1 MKKLLLLIMAIIS
14 INASSKE
21 FQVEIDMEKSP
32 AVVKHVPENWVF
44 LMKENDYTF
53 SVNIGEFK
61 KVHSNLLVIYSLVD
75 FDEPRQIQG
84 ADIRIDKIY
93 SYGLIDC
100 GKGLFSLLGEIY
112 TDANGVIH
120 KNAVYEEGNY
130 IVNLDAPGTAR
141 YEAYA
146 LACKTS
152 V

>member
-1 MKKLLLLIMAIIS
+1 MKKLLLLIMAVIS
-14 INASSKE
+14 INASSKD
-21 FQVEIDMEKSP
+21 FQVEIDIEKSP
-32 AVVKHVPENWVF
+32 AVVKHVPENWLF
-44 LMKENDYTF
+44 LLKENDYTF
-53 SVNIGEFK
+53 SVNVGEFK

-84 ADIRIDKIY
+84 VDIRIDKIY

-100 GKGLFSLLGEIY
+100 NRALFSLLGEIY
-112 TDANGVIH
+112 TDENGVIH
-120 KNAVYEEGNY
+120 KNAVYEEGKY

-152 V
+152 I